1 MGFKHKSQIERKMFS
16 DYLSGLLISHE
27 KTDGGND
34 VDNDFEVISTM
45 MATTSVLQMMK
56 RNLVMRIEKYNLS
69 HV

>member
-1 MGFKHKSQIERKMFS
+1 MFS
-16 DYLSGLLISHE
+16 DYLRGLLISHE

>member
-1 MGFKHKSQIERKMFS
+1 MFS

-34 VDNDFEVISTM
+34 VDDFEVISTM

>member
-1 MGFKHKSQIERKMFS
+1 MFS

-27 KTDGGND
+27 KTDVGND

-56 RNLVMRIEKYNLS
+56 RNLVMRIERYNLS
-69 HV
+69 RV

>member
-1 MGFKHKSQIERKMFS
+1 MFS
-16 DYLSGLLISHE
+16 DYLSGLPISHE

>member
-1 MGFKHKSQIERKMFS
+1 MFS

-45 MATTSVLQMMK
+45 MATTSVLQKMK

>member
-1 MGFKHKSQIERKMFS
+1 MFS

-56 RNLVMRIEKYNLS
+56 RNLVMSIEKYNLS